1 MGPWYLIM
9 HVVFSFHERAHAA
22 KLKGF
27 QKPLLVL
34 HAGVLPIVEFV
45 VDAEGERGRRR

>member
-1 MGPWYLIM
+1 M

-45 VDAEGERGRRR
+45 VDVERVKGRRK